1 MSSIEQQVENVEEHV
16 RKELINIEVKVE
28 DTKKDMNLKAQ
39 IEGYEEAKRSIV
51 IQ

>member
-28 DTKKDMNLKAQ
+28 DAKNDMNLKA
-39 IEGYEEAKRSIV
+39 
-51 IQ
+51 